1 MERRI
6 GIDRRQVHMFFANER
21 RTGPH
26 DRRGA
31 DARRQERARQ
41 IKKIDTIRSYKEK
54 TRNASGVS
62 PVSSSRRMV
71 YVGVALLIILVIVL
85 FAT

>member
-6 GIDRRQVHMFFANER
+6 GIDRRQVHMFVANER
-21 RTGPH
+21 RIGPY

-31 DARRQERARQ
+31 DTRRQERAQQ

-54 TRNASGVS
+54 TRSASGVS
-62 PVSSSRRMV
+62 PAFSSRRMV
-71 YVGVALLIILVIVL
+71 YVGVILLIILVILL